1 MSAPTQDPVA
11 IAAAAAALGDALQLG
26 TRPAPCPRCTGP
38 SSEIRLARV
47 WSPLLCDVCQRAD
60 REEQEAAEAARAAS
74 TRAALALKALDV
86 PPLYADATLESF
98 VPHGS
103 PEDQRLQA
111 SVLDRAHRYVAD
123 WPHVPA
129 IVVFAGPPGTGKG
142 HLLWAIARAVAT
154 KGSPARVAVLSD
166 VIRYLR
172 AAWDRTDTG
181 PSESARLDTFR
192 TPTLLGIDEV
202 SRHAFFGQP
211 QQHLYD
217 LVNHREM
224 YLRPTILTTNEG
236 GDQLSALL
244 GEALSSRCAGWG
256 GIWKFGGP
264 DFRLERARRR
274 NGGRRG
280 H

>member
-1 MSAPTQDPVA
+1 MSAPQIDPVQVA
-11 IAAAAAALGDALQLG
+11 DALGKVAEAMHIG
-26 TRPAPCPRCTGP
+26 TRPATCPRCSGP
-38 SSEIRLARV
+38 SSELRLARR
-47 WSPLLCDVCQRAD
+47 WSLLLCPECERKD
-60 REEQEAAEAARAAS
+60 REEQEAAEAELAAS
-74 TRAALALKALDV
+74 TRAALLLKALDV

-103 PEDQRLQA
+103 PEDQRLQGA
-111 SVLDRAHRYVAD
+111 NLQRAHRYVAE

-129 IVVFAGPPGTGKG
+129 IVVFSGPPGTGKG

-154 KGSPARVAVLSD
+154 KGAPARVAVLSD

-192 TPTLLGIDEV
+192 IPTLLGIDEV

-236 GDQLSALL
+236 GEQLSALL

-264 DFRLERARRR
+264 DFRLERARRL
-274 NGGRRG
+274 NGVRRG
-280 H
+280 D